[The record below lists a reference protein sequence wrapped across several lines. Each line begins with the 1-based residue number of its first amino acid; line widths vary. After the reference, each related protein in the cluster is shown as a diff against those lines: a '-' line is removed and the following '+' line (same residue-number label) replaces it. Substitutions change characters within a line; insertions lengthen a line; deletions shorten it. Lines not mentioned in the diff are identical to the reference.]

1 MKRHEATVNYLKA
14 QENRAELLKETAEQ
28 EAARQFHRGVITRE
42 EMGDLLDYADEL
54 LDNYLEAMGRRF
66 AAAFNLRRSHVSY
79 CRVRTLAAKRLQEAQ
94 RTEQLHSLI
103 SRQDSEEL
111 SLAPV
116 VEVLAYS
123 LTTHGPPP
131 GTASNY
137 GASRVIT

>member
-14 QENRAELLKETAEQ
+14 QENRAELLHEIAEQ
-28 EAARQFHRGVITRE
+28 EAARQFHRGIISRD
-42 EMGDLLDYADEL
+42 EMGDLLDYTEEL
-54 LDNYLEAMGRRF
+54 HESYLEAMTRRLTASF
-66 AAAFNLRRSHVSY
+66 CLRRSHVSY

-103 SRQDSEEL
+103 SHQDSEVL
-111 SLAPV
+111 AIAPV

-131 GTASNY
+131 GTASKY

>member
-14 QENRAELLKETAEQ
+14 QENRAEILKKTAEHEVAQ
-28 EAARQFHRGVITRE
+28 QFHRGIISRE

-54 LDNYLEAMGRRF
+54 LDDYLEAVTRRF

-103 SRQDSEEL
+103 SHQDSEVL
-111 SLAPV
+111 AIAPV

-131 GTASNY
+131 GTASKH